1 MAVLLCAVK
10 KRGVTGQLRH
20 VNAHPTLI
28 VPSSTKTPANGYSVL
43 RFPGKTLS
51 SKSATGRRN
60 ERRQNRLFWTSASS
74 VHLRRIGVSMFWFVV
89 FGSFLGAD
97 VAQMKS
103 TLMLGPFSAETECW
117 EIGAATVER
126 IIAIEP
132 ESEYRGACFK
142 LADSEELS
150 AQVAKSAS
158 MRDHLGNTRLH
169 GGPE

>member
-1 MAVLLCAVK
+1 
-10 KRGVTGQLRH
+10 
-20 VNAHPTLI
+20 
-28 VPSSTKTPANGYSVL
+28 
-43 RFPGKTLS
+43 
-51 SKSATGRRN
+51 
-60 ERRQNRLFWTSASS
+60 
-74 VHLRRIGVSMFWFVV
+74 MFWFVV
-89 FGSFLGAD
+89 FGSFLGVD

-117 EIGAATVER
+117 EIGAATLER

-158 MRDHLGNTRLH
+158 MRDLLDNTRLH